1 MFKIKVVRFNIS
13 EEEKYNIPGSTP
25 YWINLT
31 RNQKIYQKIFLI
43 FIITSMGINLK
54 NYVRLS

>member
-13 EEEKYNIPGSTP
+13 EEEKYNIHGPTP

-43 FIITSMGINLK
+43 FIITNMGLT
-54 NYVRLS
+54 